1 MRLALERNRPLLR
14 ERLLEGE
21 RVRAGML
28 VRPALERALAGGPD
42 LKTQSGESL
51 EYGCLEAWLA
61 CWPRQDSS
69 GPRNMWQTVA

>member
-42 LKTQSGESL
+42 LKT
-51 EYGCLEAWLA
+51 
-61 CWPRQDSS
+61 
-69 GPRNMWQTVA
+69 